1 MEENGGAMTGGPIV
15 RQFRQI
21 LIWPLQLMPLNA
33 SETMQNHWE
42 LLESEAD
49 GGVWRELEDEFPQD
63 AGQYQERHYR
73 EFVSFLPHVQ
83 RFLYGERASLSGRTT
98 YGESPLRIFRRS
110 DVKRVRVRFR
120 GDPAPLTLEVAHA
133 DLYFFFDVDVVISV
147 VEISAENLPFG
158 RAQELI
164 YRFGRAYPAGWTEED
179 AAANCLEEVAW
190 LDADGRTLSTSDYGA
205 REKFMASV
213 CRHQTT
219 DIAAHWE
226 FLLAPMILNQ
236 RERRGAVRFR
246 QLEFHRMPL
255 MAYLAVDDPSAL
267 TRADYVRLA
276 FASAPGDCSELPSGH
291 AFLDDF
297 EARYC
302 YDRFYDP
309 SRKGDW
315 ANTRLL
321 CSGQAFVAVGDAG
334 KRMFTDSERGF
345 LAQFRHQ
352 FFLVGLIAHFHRA
365 ALLMMSDR
373 LVATMSRLNRS
384 ERESVSRFR
393 RDIRVMLETFLRFTH
408 RYYFSEISDQLP
420 MRDIFRR
427 WVGHL
432 GTERLY
438 DELRDEIS
446 DMASYLETDLLRRQA
461 VTILQLTVATLF
473 SLIGTVT
480 TGFLGMN
487 LFSHADLPALDRF
500 EIFLAVVIPTTLV
513 TLYTVMKSRRL
524 AFFLDALADER
535 LSLKGK
541 VRAFAGVWGRG

>member
-1 MEENGGAMTGGPIV
+1 MEDNGGWTKGGGPTV

-21 LIWPLQLMPLNA
+21 LIWPLQLMPLPA
-33 SETMQNHWE
+33 GETIRNHCE
-42 LLESEAD
+42 FLEAEAD
-49 GGVWRELEDEFPQD
+49 KGVWRELQDEFPQD

-83 RFLYGERASLSGRTT
+83 RFLYGERSSHSGRTT
-98 YGESPLRIFRRS
+98 YGESPLRIFRRA
-110 DVKRVRVRFR
+110 DVKRVRIRFR
-120 GDPAPLTLEVAHA
+120 DDPTPMTLEVAHA
-133 DLYFFFDVDVVISV
+133 DLYFFFDVDVVIPV
-147 VEISAENLPFG
+147 IEISAEDLSFA

-164 YRFGRAYPAGWTEED
+164 YRFGRAYPAGWSED
-179 AAANCLEEVAW
+179 EVGVNCLEEVAW

-226 FLLAPMILNQ
+226 FLLSPMVLNQ
-236 RERRGAVRFR
+236 REKPGPVRYR
-246 QLEFHRMPL
+246 QLEFHRMPV
-255 MAYLAVDDPSAL
+255 MAYLAVDDPTAL
-267 TRADYVRLA
+267 TRAEYIRLA
-276 FASAPGDCSELPSGH
+276 FASAPGDCLPTGS

-321 CSGQAFVAVGDAG
+321 CSGQAFVAVGDSS
-334 KRMFTDSERGF
+334 KKLFTDSERGF

-365 ALLMMSDR
+365 SLLMISDR
-373 LVATMSRLNRS
+373 MVATMSRLNRAD
-384 ERESVSRFR
+384 RDSVSRFR
-393 RDIRVMLETFLRFTH
+393 RDIRIMLETFLRFTH
-408 RYYFSEISDQLP
+408 RYYFLEISDLLP
-420 MRDIFRR
+420 MRDIFSR
-427 WVGHL
+427 WAGHL

-438 DELRDEIS
+438 EELRHEIS

-461 VTILQLTVATLF
+461 VTILQLTVVTLF

-487 LFSHADLPALDRF
+487 LFNHADLPTLDRL
-500 EIFLAVVIPTTLV
+500 EIFLVVFIPTTLV

-524 AFFLDALADER
+524 AFFLNALADER
-535 LSLKGK
+535 ISLKGK
-541 VRAFAGVWGRG
+541 WHAFAAVWGRG